1 MPVDQETVLR
11 ELWAQLRALRGEVAE
26 LRTEISEMEATV
38 ADLVTPADSPERI
51 VLPWPVSLMLLP
63 AALALALLRQLNLLA
78 EALSAECV
86 ARTENAGD
94 AAENPGESPQNWR

>member
-1 MPVDQETVLR
+1 MEQETVLR

-38 ADLVTPADSPERI
+38 ADLAAREEQAERI

-63 AALALALLRQLNLLA
+63 AALALALLRELNTLA

-86 ARTENAGD
+86 ARTENDGEVAQIRG
-94 AAENPGESPQNWR
+94 ENP